1 MTGISPTAD
10 CTTIFY
16 HLHEQRTSVGLE
28 ILKIS
33 EDYSNLDQNFWEKI
47 KREKGNMHM
56 DSS

>member
-33 EDYSNLDQNFWEKI
+33 KDYSILDQKN

-56 DSS
+56 DSP

>member
-33 EDYSNLDQNFWEKI
+33 KDYSILDQNFCEKI

-56 DSS
+56 DN